1 MAAVRPADLYGLPVE
16 EFTKTRDELAKELR
30 RAGKKEAADEVKALR
45 KPSVSASVI
54 NQLARRHPQ
63 EMKALVKAGD
73 DLRKAQRGAVS
84 GRDPEKLLEATR
96 SHRDRLD
103 DMTSLARHELDAG
116 GQTLQRVAQTLRAGS
131 IDKQASKTL
140 LAGTLATDV
149 EQAGFGPLLSEVPLP
164 ARSTPRSAKSKAA
177 PAKPKPRKAPDR
189 TREQAAKL
197 RRQLREARKDAR
209 EERRRADAA
218 AREAERAQKSADEA
232 EAQVGELEAQL
243 ERISAR

>member
-1 MAAVRPADLYGLPVE
+1 VAAVRPADLYGLPVE

-30 RAGKKEAADEVKALR
+30 KAGKKEAADEVKALR
-45 KPSVSASVI
+45 KPSVSAWVV

-73 DLRKAQRGAVS
+73 DLRKAQRSAVS
-84 GRDPEKLLEATR
+84 GRDPERLLEATR

-131 IDKQASKTL
+131 IDKQASKAL

-164 ARSTPRSAKSKAA
+164 ARSAPRSAKSKPA
-177 PAKPKPRKAPDR
+177 PAKPKARKAPDR
-189 TREQAAKL
+189 TREQAVKL
-197 RRQLREARKDAR
+197 RRQLQEARKGAR

-218 AREAERAQKSADEA
+218 AREAERAQRTAEKA

>member
-1 MAAVRPADLYGLPVE
+1 VAPVRPADLYGLPLD

-30 RAGKKEAADEVKALR
+30 NAGKKEAADEVKALR
-45 KPSVSASVI
+45 KPSVSAWVI
-54 NQLARRHPQ
+54 DQLARRHPQ

-84 GRDPEKLLEATR
+84 GRDPEQLREATR

-103 DMTSLARHELDAG
+103 DLTSFARHELDAG
-116 GQTLQRVAQTLRAGS
+116 GQTLQRVAQTLRAAS
-131 IDKQASKTL
+131 IDKQASKAL

-164 ARSTPRSAKSKAA
+164 RPARSKAA
-177 PAKPKPRKAPDR
+177 PAKAKAKPRKAPDR

-197 RRQLREARKDAR
+197 RRQLQEARKGAR
-209 EERRRADAA
+209 EERRRVDVA
-218 AREAERAQKSADEA
+218 AREAEKAQRSAEKA

-243 ERISAR
+243 ERISPR

>member
-1 MAAVRPADLYGLPVE
+1 MKASDLSRLSRGEV
-16 EFTKTRDELAKELR
+16 TKWRDELAKELR
-30 RAGKKEAADEVKALR
+30 KARKKEAADEVKALR
-45 KPSVSASVI
+45 KPSVSAWMI

-103 DMTSLARHELDAG
+103 DLTSLARHELDAG

-131 IDKQASKTL
+131 IDKQASKAL

-164 ARSTPRSAKSKAA
+164 APSRGRSAKARAA
-177 PAKPKPRKAPDR
+177 PAKRKPRKTPDR
-189 TREQAAKL
+189 TRAQVVKL
-197 RRQLREARKDAR
+197 RQQLQGARKGAR

-218 AREAERAQKSADEA
+218 AREAEKAQRSAEKA

-243 ERISAR
+243 ERLSAR

>member
-1 MAAVRPADLYGLPVE
+1 VAAVRPADLYGLPID

-30 RAGKKEAADEVKALR
+30 KKGKKEAADEVKALR
-45 KPSVSASVI
+45 KPSVSAWVI

-73 DLRKAQRGAVS
+73 DLRKAQRGAVG
-84 GRDPEKLLEATR
+84 GRDPEQLREATR

-103 DMTSLARHELDAG
+103 DLTSLARHELDAG
-116 GQTLQRVAQTLRAGS
+116 GQTLQRVAQTLRAAS
-131 IDKQASKTL
+131 IDKQASKAL

-164 ARSTPRSAKSKAA
+164 AGRRPR

-189 TREQAAKL
+189 SREQAAKL
-197 RRQLREARKDAR
+197 RRQLQEARKEAR

-218 AREAERAQKSADEA
+218 AREAERAKKNAEKA

-243 ERISAR
+243 ERISPR

>member
-1 MAAVRPADLYGLPVE
+1 MKAANLYGLPLD
-16 EFTKTRDELAKELR
+16 EFTKKRDDLAKELR
-30 RAGKKEAADEVKALR
+30 KGGKKDAADEVKALR
-45 KPSVSASVI
+45 KPSVSAWTI

-84 GRDPEKLLEATR
+84 GRDPDKLREATR
-96 SHRDRLD
+96 THRDRLD
-103 DMTSLARHELDAG
+103 DLTSFARHELDAG

-131 IDKQASKTL
+131 IDKQASKAL

-164 ARSTPRSAKSKAA
+164 APSRSRTAKTKSAL
-177 PAKPKPRKAPDR
+177 AKPKPRKAPDR
-189 TREQAAKL
+189 TRQQAVKL
-197 RRQLREARKDAR
+197 RQQLQEARKEAR

-218 AREAERAQKSADEA
+218 AREAVKAQRSAEKA
-232 EAQVGELEAQL
+232 EAQVRELDAQL

>member
-1 MAAVRPADLYGLPVE
+1 VAAVRPADLYGLPVE
-16 EFTKTRDELAKELR
+16 EFTKTRDELARELR
-30 RAGKKEAADEVKALR
+30 KAGKKEAADEVKALR
-45 KPSVSASVI
+45 KPSVSAWVV

-73 DLRKAQRGAVS
+73 VLRKAQRGAVS
-84 GRDPEKLLEATR
+84 GRDPEKLREATR

-103 DMTSLARHELDAG
+103 DLTSLARQELDAG

-131 IDKQASKTL
+131 IDKQASKAL

-164 ARSTPRSAKSKAA
+164 TRSTPRSARSKPA

-197 RRQLREARKDAR
+197 RRQLQEARKGAR

-218 AREAERAQKSADEA
+218 VREAERAQRTAEKA
-232 EAQVGELEAQL
+232 EAQVGELEARL

>member
-1 MAAVRPADLYGLPVE
+1 VAAVRPADLYGLPVE
-16 EFTKTRDELAKELR
+16 EFTKSRDELAKELR
-30 RAGKKEAADEVKALR
+30 KAGKKEAADEVKALR
-45 KPSVSASVI
+45 KPTVSASMI

-84 GRDPEKLLEATR
+84 GRDPERLLQATR

-103 DMTSLARHELDAG
+103 DLTSLARHELDAG

-131 IDKQASKTL
+131 IDKQASKAL

-164 ARSTPRSAKSKAA
+164 ARRTPRSAKSKPA

-197 RRQLREARKDAR
+197 RRQLQEARKEAR

-218 AREAERAQKSADEA
+218 AREAERAQRTAEKA

>member
-1 MAAVRPADLYGLPVE
+1 VAAVRPADLYGLPLE
-16 EFTKTRDELAKELR
+16 EFTKTRDDLAKELR
-30 RAGKKEAADEVKALR
+30 KAGKKEAADEVKALR
-45 KPSVSASVI
+45 KPSVSAWVI
-54 NQLARRHPQ
+54 DQLARRHPQ

-84 GRDPEKLLEATR
+84 GRDPEQLREATR

-103 DMTSLARHELDAG
+103 DLTSLARHELDAG
-116 GQTLQRVAQTLRAGS
+116 GQTLQRVAQTLRAAS
-131 IDKQASKTL
+131 IDKQASKAL

-164 ARSTPRSAKSKAA
+164 AGRRPR

-189 TREQAAKL
+189 SREQAAKL
-197 RRQLREARKDAR
+197 RRQLQEARKGAR

-218 AREAERAQKSADEA
+218 AREAERAKKNAEKA

-243 ERISAR
+243 ERISTR

>member
-1 MAAVRPADLYGLPVE
+1 VAAVRPADLYGLPLD

-30 RAGKKEAADEVKALR
+30 NAGKKEAADEVKALR
-45 KPSVSASVI
+45 KPTVSAWMI

-84 GRDPEKLLEATR
+84 GRDPEQLREATR

-103 DMTSLARHELDAG
+103 DLTSFARHELDAG

-131 IDKQASKTL
+131 IDKQASKAL

-149 EQAGFGPLLSEVPLP
+149 EQAGFGPILSEVPLP
-164 ARSTPRSAKSKAA
+164 ARSRPGPAKS
-177 PAKPKPRKAPDR
+177 KPRKAPDR
-189 TREQAAKL
+189 SREQAAKL
-197 RRQLREARKDAR
+197 RRQLQEARKGAR

-218 AREAERAQKSADEA
+218 AREAERAKKNAEKA

-243 ERISAR
+243 ERISPR

>member
-1 MAAVRPADLYGLPVE
+1 MKASDLYGLPLD
-16 EFTKTRDELAKELR
+16 EFTKARDDLAKELR
-30 RAGKKEAADEVKALR
+30 KGGKKEAADEVKELR
-45 KPSVSASVI
+45 KPSVSAWAI

-84 GRDPEKLLEATR
+84 GRDPDKLREATR
-96 SHRDRLD
+96 IHRDRLD
-103 DMTSLARHELDAG
+103 DLTATARHELDAG

-131 IDKQASKTL
+131 IDKQASKAL
-140 LAGTLATDV
+140 VAGTLATDV

-164 ARSTPRSAKSKAA
+164 APSRSRTAKAKSA

-189 TREQAAKL
+189 TREQAVKL
-197 RRQLREARKDAR
+197 RQQLKEARKGAR

-218 AREAERAQKSADEA
+218 AREAQKAQKSAEKA
-232 EAQVGELEAQL
+232 EEQLGELEAQL
-243 ERISAR
+243 ERLSAR

>member
-1 MAAVRPADLYGLPVE
+1 MKASDLYGLPLD
-16 EFTKTRDELAKELR
+16 EFTKSRDELAKELR
-30 RAGKKEAADEVKALR
+30 KGGKKEAAEEVKALG
-45 KPSVSASVI
+45 KPSVSAWMI
-54 NQLARRHPQ
+54 NQLARRHPP

-103 DMTSLARHELDAG
+103 DLTSLARHELDAG

-131 IDKQASKTL
+131 IDKQASKAL

-164 ARSTPRSAKSKAA
+164 ASSRARSAKAKAA
-177 PAKPKPRKAPDR
+177 PAKQKPRKTPDR
-189 TREQAAKL
+189 TRAQVVKL
-197 RRQLREARKDAR
+197 RQQLQEARKGAR

-218 AREAERAQKSADEA
+218 AREAEKAQRSAEKA

-243 ERISAR
+243 ERLSAR

>member
-1 MAAVRPADLYGLPVE
+1 VAAVRPADLYGLPVE

-30 RAGKKEAADEVKALR
+30 KKGKKEAADEVKALR
-45 KPSVSASVI
+45 KPTVSAWVI

-73 DLRKAQRGAVS
+73 DLRKAQRSAVS
-84 GRDPEKLLEATR
+84 GRDPERLLEATR

-103 DMTSLARHELDAG
+103 DLTSLARHELDAG

-131 IDKQASKTL
+131 IDKQASKAL

-164 ARSTPRSAKSKAA
+164 TRSTRRSAKSKPA

-189 TREQAAKL
+189 SREQEAKL
-197 RRQLREARKDAR
+197 RRQLQEARKGAR

-218 AREAERAQKSADEA
+218 AREAERAQRTAEKA

>member
-1 MAAVRPADLYGLPVE
+1 VAAVRPADLYGLPLE
-16 EFTKTRDELAKELR
+16 EFTKTRDDLAKELR
-30 RAGKKEAADEVKALR
+30 KAGKKEAADEVKALR
-45 KPSVSASVI
+45 KPSVSAWVI
-54 NQLARRHPQ
+54 DQLARRHPQ

-84 GRDPEKLLEATR
+84 GRDPEQLREATR
-96 SHRDRLD
+96 SHRVRLD
-103 DMTSLARHELDAG
+103 DLTSFARHELDAG
-116 GQTLQRVAQTLRAGS
+116 GQTLQRVAQTLRAAS
-131 IDKQASKTL
+131 IDKQASKAL

-164 ARSTPRSAKSKAA
+164 AGRRPR

-189 TREQAAKL
+189 SREQAAKL
-197 RRQLREARKDAR
+197 RRQLQEARKEAR

-218 AREAERAQKSADEA
+218 AREAERAKKNAEKA

-243 ERISAR
+243 ERISPR

>member
-1 MAAVRPADLYGLPVE
+1 MKASDLYGLSLE
-16 EFTKTRDELAKELR
+16 EFTKRRDELAKELR
-30 RAGKKEAADEVKALR
+30 KGGKKEAADEVKALR
-45 KPSVSASVI
+45 KPSVSAWTI

-73 DLRKAQRGAVS
+73 GLRKAQRGAVS
-84 GRDPEKLLEATR
+84 GRDPDKLREATR

-103 DMTSLARHELDAG
+103 DLTSLARHELNAG

-131 IDKQASKTL
+131 IDKQASKAL
-140 LAGTLATDV
+140 VAGTLATDV

-164 ARSTPRSAKSKAA
+164 ASSRTRPARA
-177 PAKPKPRKAPDR
+177 PSKPKPRKAPDR
-189 TREQAAKL
+189 TGEQVVKL
-197 RRQLREARKDAR
+197 RKQLQDARKGAR

-218 AREAERAQKSADEA
+218 ARDAERAQRSAEKA

>member
-1 MAAVRPADLYGLPVE
+1 MKAADLYGLPLD
-16 EFTKTRDELAKELR
+16 EFTKNRDDLAKELR
-30 RAGKKEAADEVKALR
+30 KGGKKDAADEVKALR
-45 KPSVSASVI
+45 KPSVSAWTI

-103 DMTSLARHELDAG
+103 DLTTLARHELDAG

-131 IDKQASKTL
+131 IDKQASKAL
-140 LAGTLATDV
+140 LAGKLATDV

-164 ARSTPRSAKSKAA
+164 APGRSRTAKAA

-189 TREQAAKL
+189 TRQRAVKL
-197 RRQLREARKDAR
+197 RQQLQEARKEAR

-218 AREAERAQKSADEA
+218 AREAEKAQRSAKKAD
-232 EAQVGELEAQL
+232 AQVGELEAQL

>member
-1 MAAVRPADLYGLPVE
+1 VAAVRPADLYGLPLD

-30 RAGKKEAADEVKALR
+30 NAGKKEAADEVKALR
-45 KPSVSASVI
+45 KPTVSAWMI

-84 GRDPEKLLEATR
+84 GRDPEQLREATR

-103 DMTSLARHELDAG
+103 DLTSFARHELDAG
-116 GQTLQRVAQTLRAGS
+116 GQTLQRVAQTLRAAS
-131 IDKQASKTL
+131 IDKQASKAL

-164 ARSTPRSAKSKAA
+164 ARSRPGPAKSKPAR
-177 PAKPKPRKAPDR
+177 AKPKPRKAPDR
-189 TREQAAKL
+189 SREQAAKL
-197 RRQLREARKDAR
+197 RRQLQEARKGAR

-218 AREAERAQKSADEA
+218 AREAERAKKNAEKA

-243 ERISAR
+243 ERISPR

>member
-1 MAAVRPADLYGLPVE
+1 MKASDLYGLPLD
-16 EFTKTRDELAKELR
+16 EFTKKRDDLAKELR
-30 RAGKKEAADEVKALR
+30 KGGKKEAADEVKALR
-45 KPSVSASVI
+45 KPTVSAWMI

-96 SHRDRLD
+96 SHRDRFD
-103 DMTSLARHELDAG
+103 DLTSLARHELDAG

-131 IDKQASKTL
+131 IDKQASKAL

-164 ARSTPRSAKSKAA
+164 APSRARRAK
-177 PAKPKPRKAPDR
+177 AKPAPTKPTPRKAPDR
-189 TREQAAKL
+189 TREQTVKL
-197 RRQLREARKDAR
+197 RRQLQEARKEAR

-218 AREAERAQKSADEA
+218 AREAVRAQRTAEKA
-232 EAQVGELEAQL
+232 EAQVGELEVQL
-243 ERISAR
+243 ERMSAR

>member
-1 MAAVRPADLYGLPVE
+1 VAAVRPADLYGLPVE

-30 RAGKKEAADEVKALR
+30 KAGKKDAADEVKALR
-45 KPSVSASVI
+45 KPTVSAWVI

-73 DLRKAQRGAVS
+73 DLRKAQRSAVS
-84 GRDPEKLLEATR
+84 GRDPEKLREATR
-96 SHRDRLD
+96 NHRDRLD

-116 GQTLQRVAQTLRAGS
+116 GQTVQRVAQTLRAGS
-131 IDKQASKTL
+131 IDKQASKAL

-164 ARSTPRSAKSKAA
+164 TRRRAPPKAKPA

-197 RRQLREARKDAR
+197 RRQLQEARKAAR

-218 AREAERAQKSADEA
+218 AREAERAQRTAEKA

>member
-1 MAAVRPADLYGLPVE
+1 MKASDLYGLPLD
-16 EFTKTRDELAKELR
+16 EFTKSRDELAKELR
-30 RAGKKEAADEVKALR
+30 KGGKKEAAEEVKALG
-45 KPSVSASVI
+45 KPSVSAWMI
-54 NQLARRHPQ
+54 NQLARRHPP

-103 DMTSLARHELDAG
+103 DLTSLARHELNAG

-131 IDKQASKTL
+131 IDKQASKAL

-164 ARSTPRSAKSKAA
+164 APSRARRPAKAKAA

-189 TREQAAKL
+189 TRAQVVKL
-197 RRQLREARKDAR
+197 RQQLQEARKGAR

-218 AREAERAQKSADEA
+218 AREAERAQKSAEKA

>member
-1 MAAVRPADLYGLPVE
+1 MKASDLYGLPID
-16 EFTKTRDELAKELR
+16 EFTKSRDELAKELR
-30 RAGKKEAADEVKALR
+30 KGGKKDAADEVKALR
-45 KPSVSASVI
+45 KPTASASVI

-73 DLRKAQRGAVS
+73 DLRKAQRSAVS

-149 EQAGFGPLLSEVPLP
+149 EQAGFGPLLSEVQLP
-164 ARSTPRSAKSKAA
+164 AGRRPRSVKAKPA
-177 PAKPKPRKAPDR
+177 PAKPKVRQAPDR

-197 RRQLREARKDAR
+197 RRQLQEARKGAR

-218 AREAERAQKSADEA
+218 AREAVRAQRTAEKA

>member
-16 EFTKTRDELAKELR
+16 EFTKTRDELARELR
-30 RAGKKEAADEVKALR
+30 KAGKKEAADEVKALR
-45 KPSVSASVI
+45 KPSVSAWVV

-103 DMTSLARHELDAG
+103 DLTSLARQELDAG

-131 IDKQASKTL
+131 IDKQASKAL

-164 ARSTPRSAKSKAA
+164 TRSTPRSAKSKPA
-177 PAKPKPRKAPDR
+177 PAKPKSRKAPDR

-197 RRQLREARKDAR
+197 RRQLQEARKGAR

-218 AREAERAQKSADEA
+218 VREAERAQRTAEKA
-232 EAQVGELEAQL
+232 EAQVGELEARL

>member
-1 MAAVRPADLYGLPVE
+1 VRPADLYGLPLE

-30 RAGKKEAADEVKALR
+30 KKGKKEAADEVKALH
-45 KPSVSASVI
+45 KPSVSAWMI

-73 DLRKAQRGAVS
+73 NLRKAQRRAVS
-84 GRDPEKLLEATR
+84 GRDPEVLREATR

-103 DMTSLARHELDAG
+103 GLTSLARHELDAG

-131 IDKQASKTL
+131 IDKQASKAL

-164 ARSTPRSAKSKAA
+164 AGRRPR
-177 PAKPKPRKAPDR
+177 PAKAKAKPRKAPDR

-197 RRQLREARKDAR
+197 RRQLQEARKGAR

-218 AREAERAQKSADEA
+218 AREAERAKKNAEKA

>member
-1 MAAVRPADLYGLPVE
+1 VRPADLYGLPVE
-16 EFTKTRDELAKELR
+16 EFTTTRDELAKELR
-30 RAGKKEAADEVKALR
+30 KAGKKEAADEVKALR
-45 KPSVSASVI
+45 KPTVSASVI

-84 GRDPEKLLEATR
+84 GRDPERLLEATR

-103 DMTSLARHELDAG
+103 DLTSLARHELDAG

-131 IDKQASKTL
+131 IDKQASKAL
-140 LAGTLATDV
+140 LAGTLTTDV

-164 ARSTPRSAKSKAA
+164 ARSTPRSAKSKPA
-177 PAKPKPRKAPDR
+177 PAKSKPRKAPDR

-197 RRQLREARKDAR
+197 RRQLQEARKGAR

-218 AREAERAQKSADEA
+218 AREAERAQRTAEKA

>member
-1 MAAVRPADLYGLPVE
+1 VAAVRPADLYGLPID

-30 RAGKKEAADEVKALR
+30 KKGKKEAADEVKALR
-45 KPSVSASVI
+45 KPSVSAWVI

-73 DLRKAQRGAVS
+73 DLRKAQRGAVG
-84 GRDPEKLLEATR
+84 GRDPEQLREATR

-103 DMTSLARHELDAG
+103 DLTSFARHELDAG
-116 GQTLQRVAQTLRAGS
+116 GQTLQRVAQTLRAAS
-131 IDKQASKTL
+131 IDKQASKAL

-164 ARSTPRSAKSKAA
+164 AGRRPR

-189 TREQAAKL
+189 SREQAAKL
-197 RRQLREARKDAR
+197 RRQLQEARKGAR
-209 EERRRADAA
+209 EERRRADVAG
-218 AREAERAQKSADEA
+218 REAEKAQRSAEKA

-243 ERISAR
+243 ERISPR

>member
-1 MAAVRPADLYGLPVE
+1 VAAVRPADLYGLPVE

-30 RAGKKEAADEVKALR
+30 KAGKKEAADEVKALR
-45 KPSVSASVI
+45 KPSVSAWMI

-73 DLRKAQRGAVS
+73 DLRKAQRSAVS
-84 GRDPEKLLEATR
+84 GRDPERLLEATR

-103 DMTSLARHELDAG
+103 DLTSLARHELDAG
-116 GQTLQRVAQTLRAGS
+116 GQTLQRVGQTLRAGS
-131 IDKQASKTL
+131 IDKQASKAL

-164 ARSTPRSAKSKAA
+164 APSRSRTAKAKSA
-177 PAKPKPRKAPDR
+177 PAKPRKAPDR
-189 TREQAAKL
+189 TRQQAVKL
-197 RRQLREARKDAR
+197 RQQLQEARKEAR

-218 AREAERAQKSADEA
+218 AREATKAQRSAEKA

>member
-1 MAAVRPADLYGLPVE
+1 VAAVRPADLYGLPLD

-30 RAGKKEAADEVKALR
+30 NAGKKEAADEVKALR
-45 KPSVSASVI
+45 KPSVSAWVI
-54 NQLARRHPQ
+54 DQLARRHPQ

-73 DLRKAQRGAVS
+73 NLRKAQRGAVS
-84 GRDPEKLLEATR
+84 GHDPEQLREATR

-103 DMTSLARHELDAG
+103 DLTSFARHELDAG
-116 GQTLQRVAQTLRAGS
+116 GQTLQRVAQTLRAAS
-131 IDKQASKTL
+131 IDKQASKAL

-164 ARSTPRSAKSKAA
+164 AGRRPR

-189 TREQAAKL
+189 SREQAAKL
-197 RRQLREARKDAR
+197 RRQLQEARKEAR

-218 AREAERAQKSADEA
+218 AREAERAKKNAEKA

-243 ERISAR
+243 ERISPR

>member
-1 MAAVRPADLYGLPVE
+1 VAAVRPADLYGLPLE
-16 EFTKTRDELAKELR
+16 EFTKTRDDLAKELR
-30 RAGKKEAADEVKALR
+30 KAGKTEAADEVKALR
-45 KPSVSASVI
+45 KPSVSAWVI
-54 NQLARRHPQ
+54 DQLARRHPQ

-84 GRDPEKLLEATR
+84 GRDPEQLREATR

-103 DMTSLARHELDAG
+103 DLTSFARHELDAG
-116 GQTLQRVAQTLRAGS
+116 GQTLQRVAQTLRAAS
-131 IDKQASKTL
+131 IDKQASKAL

-164 ARSTPRSAKSKAA
+164 AGRRPR

-189 TREQAAKL
+189 SREQAAKL
-197 RRQLREARKDAR
+197 RRQLQEARKGAR

-218 AREAERAQKSADEA
+218 AREAERAKKNAEKA

-243 ERISAR
+243 ERISTR

>member
-1 MAAVRPADLYGLPVE
+1 MRPADLYGLPVE

-30 RAGKKEAADEVKALR
+30 KNGKKEAADEVKALR
-45 KPSVSASVI
+45 KPTVSAWTI

-84 GRDPEKLLEATR
+84 GRDPDKLREATR

-103 DMTSLARHELDAG
+103 DLTSLARHELDAG

-131 IDKQASKTL
+131 IDKQASKAL

-164 ARSTPRSAKSKAA
+164 ARSRARPAKAA

-197 RRQLREARKDAR
+197 RRQLQEARKDAR

-218 AREAERAQKSADEA
+218 AREAERAQKSADKA

>member
-1 MAAVRPADLYGLPVE
+1 VRPADLYGLPLD
-16 EFTKTRDELAKELR
+16 EFTKTRDELTKELR
-30 RAGKKEAADEVKALR
+30 KKGKKEAADEVKALR
-45 KPSVSASVI
+45 KPSVSAWMI

-63 EMKALVKAGD
+63 EMEALVKAGD
-73 DLRKAQRGAVS
+73 NLRKAQRSAVS
-84 GRDPEKLLEATR
+84 GRDPEVLREATR

-103 DMTSLARHELDAG
+103 DLTSLARHEFDAG

-131 IDKQASKTL
+131 IDKQASKAL

-164 ARSTPRSAKSKAA
+164 AGRRPRAAKA
-177 PAKPKPRKAPDR
+177 KPRKAPDR

-197 RRQLREARKDAR
+197 RRQLQEARKGAR

-218 AREAERAQKSADEA
+218 ARQAEKAQRSAEKA
-232 EAQVGELEAQL
+232 EAHVGELEAQL
-243 ERISAR
+243 ERISAP

>member
-1 MAAVRPADLYGLPVE
+1 MKASDLYGLPLD
-16 EFTKTRDELAKELR
+16 EFTKARDELAKELR
-30 RAGKKEAADEVKALR
+30 KGGKKEAAGEVKALR
-45 KPSVSASVI
+45 KPNVSAWTI

-84 GRDPEKLLEATR
+84 KGDPEQLREATR

-103 DMTSLARHELDAG
+103 DLTATARHELDAG

-131 IDKQASKTL
+131 IDKQASKAL

-164 ARSTPRSAKSKAA
+164 APSRARSAKAKAA
-177 PAKPKPRKAPDR
+177 PAKPKTRKAPDR
-189 TREQAAKL
+189 TGAQVVKL
-197 RRQLREARKDAR
+197 RQQLQEARKGAR

-218 AREAERAQKSADEA
+218 AREADRAQKSAEKA

-243 ERISAR
+243 ERLSAR